1 MLKLKQRTVWFL
13 FLTNAFLILLVTHGF
28 NFKYF
33 INLLKN
39 YKEIF
44 KMASKFTED
53 GDYNLVYKKDKI

>member
-28 NFKYF
+28 NFKYI

-53 GDYNLVYKKDKI
+53 SDYNLVYKKDKI